1 MTTRLLTHKVTC
13 SRSLSSFTG
22 QGKPE
27 RLLRRAATPPLHSKA
42 PNQPILACAA
52 IEGGPSSPGKEQTDF
67 LQHIGSH
74 TVAPFNAILRAVRS
88 CLDSIQQPSLQ
99 SLQPSSSFSPWA
111 AAALQPAGLLSH
123 VEALVASSGAFGP
136 LLFAAFYAAGTA
148 TFLPAAPLS
157 IAAGYLFGPL
167 LGIPVVSIAS
177 TAGCALAFALS
188 RSVARPLLEPHLRTY
203 SKFQRIDRAVAAK
216 APAKT
221 VFLLRLSP
229 LIPLTLLSY
238 VLGAT
243 SVGFWPYMAASWAG
257 LLPISVV
264 YVVLGGASKG
274 AMSASGG
281 QSRTVRLVLAAVG
294 ILATLA
300 ATRLISKIAADALK
314 DAPESAG
321 PA

>member
-1 MTTRLLTHKVTC
+1 MRGARCVA
-13 SRSLSSFTG
+13 
-22 QGKPE
+22 GKPE

-52 IEGGPSSPGKEQTDF
+52 IEGGPSSSGREQTDF
-67 LQHIGSH
+67 FQPIGSH
-74 TVAPFNAILRAVRS
+74 TVAPFNAILQAVRS
-88 CLDSIQQPSLQ
+88 CLESIQQPSLQ
-99 SLQPSSSFSPWA
+99 SLQPSRFSPWA

-238 VLGAT
+238 VLGVT
-243 SVGFWPYMAASWAG
+243 SVGFWPYVAASWAG

-294 ILATLA
+294 LLATLA
-300 ATRLISKIAADALK
+300 ATRLISNIAADALK

>member
-1 MTTRLLTHKVTC
+1 MLVHLLWAPPCTVGEGARC
-13 SRSLSSFTG
+13 VA
-22 QGKPE
+22 GKPE
-27 RLLRRAATPPLHSKA
+27 RLLRRAATTPVRSKA
-42 PNQPILACAA
+42 PIQEILASAVVEGAA
-52 IEGGPSSPGKEQTDF
+52 SNCGRQHTDF
-67 LQHIGSH
+67 LQQIGSQ
-74 TVAPFNAILRAVRS
+74 VAAPCNAVLRAVRS
-88 CLDSIQQPSLQ
+88 CLDSIQQPCLQ
-99 SLQPSSSFSPWA
+99 SLQPCSSFSPWA
-111 AAALQPAGLLSH
+111 AAAIQPAGLLSY
-123 VEALVASSGAFGP
+123 VEALVATSGAFGP

-148 TFLPAAPLS
+148 IFLPAAPLS

-238 VLGAT
+238 VLGVT
-243 SVGFWPYMAASWAG
+243 SVGFWPYVAASWAG
-257 LLPISVV
+257 LLPISIV

-281 QSRTVRLVLAAVG
+281 QSKMVRLVLASVG

-300 ATRLISKIAADALK
+300 ASRLISNIAADALK
-314 DAPESAG
+314 DAPGTAG
-321 PA
+321 PT